1 MRVTILV
8 LAAIAAVAQAPPLT
22 QAYQDND
29 YQITGVTIS
38 KSGRLF
44 LNYPRWSDRYLSAVV
59 EVTSASSSKPFPD
72 ETWNR
77 WDGKPETAGKAF
89 VCVQSVVVDD
99 QDSLWVLDPAAPMM
113 GPVVQGGPKLVR
125 IDLKTNQV
133 TRVIPFGPDIA
144 TAKSYLNDIRFDTKR
159 NTAYMTDSGAGGI
172 VVLDLGTGKARRV
185 LDGHPSVT
193 AQP

>member
-8 LAAIAAVAQAPPLT
+8 LAAIAAVAQAPRLT
-22 QAYQDND
+22 QVYHDND

-44 LNYPRWSDRYLSAVV
+44 VNYPRWSDRYMNAVV

-133 TRVIPFGPDIA
+133 TRVIPFGPDVA
-144 TAKSYLNDIRFDTKR
+144 TPKSYLNDIRIRYQKEHSLYDRQRGRRHRSPGPRDRQSTPRFGW
-159 NTAYMTDSGAGGI
+159 AS
-172 VVLDLGTGKARRV
+172 LGEG
-185 LDGHPSVT
+185 
-193 AQP
+193 